1 MTMSVGQ
8 TFPANSF
15 ARTDAEPDADKEAQ
29 SGAAFADLLSTKAKP
44 AGDGKK
50 AAPAKHEAAGSPL
63 DFAQADDADL
73 VSVIHL
79 IGKKAAIA
87 EKAEERSASNSAA
100 DEEQPQPVREKL
112 PELISLQ
119 QLGALPAQPNQAP
132 QVGRSKTAND
142 TATSSGQSGTA
153 STPPL
158 EENPAQVD
166 ARTSVAGQDSTGRSI
181 QPQILPDTSRAPD
194 ETVAIDAPG
203 TTMPSGTKQG
213 LSNLLDDSAPAA
225 KTTPEPRSAAEKHAA
240 SGDFTIKGQQSFPAP
255 APQPISSTGAALV
268 TALDGGLRQAPATH
282 AALLQQSQTVA
293 VPTHIL
299 KIELHPAE
307 LGSVIANLRLSGQ
320 QLSVEIRPET
330 HEAHRRLSADTEAL
344 TKSLRSLGF
353 DIDSVTIL
361 QPSVAVTAAARADG
375 PASMNQAGRD
385 QPSFQPGGSDGRG
398 DGSAG
403 QQSGRNR
410 NHDAQ
415 EAARSAPA
423 VRERGDGD
431 LFI

>member
-15 ARTDAEPDADKEAQ
+15 ARTDAEPDTDKEAQ

-44 AGDGKK
+44 TGDGKK
-50 AAPAKHEAAGSPL
+50 AALAKHEAAGSPP
-63 DFAQADDADL
+63 DAERVDDADL

-87 EKAEERSASNSAA
+87 EKAEGQSANDSAA
-100 DEEQPQPVREKL
+100 HEEQPQPRDKL

-132 QVGRSKTAND
+132 QVVRGKASND
-142 TATSSGQSGTA
+142 TATRSAQSATA
-153 STPPL
+153 STLPL
-158 EENPAQVD
+158 EEKPVSLD
-166 ARTSVAGQDSTGRSI
+166 LRTSVTDRDSADRSI
-181 QPQILPDTSRAPD
+181 QPRILSDISRAPN
-194 ETVAIDAPG
+194 ETVATDVPG
-203 TTMPSGTKQG
+203 TTMPSRTKQG
-213 LSNLLDDSAPAA
+213 LPGLLDDGATAA
-225 KTTPEPRSAAEKHAA
+225 KIAPEPRSAADKHAA
-240 SGDFTIKGQQSFPAP
+240 SGDFTVRGQQSFPAP

-268 TALDGGLRQAPATH
+268 TALDSGLRQAPATH
-282 AALLQQSQTVA
+282 AAVLQQAQTVA

-307 LGSVIANLRLSGQ
+307 LGSVVASLRLSGQ
-320 QLSVEIRPET
+320 QLSVEIKPET

-353 DIDSVTIL
+353 DIDSVKIL

-375 PASMNQAGRD
+375 TASMNPAGRD
-385 QPSFQPGGSDGRG
+385 QSSFQPGGSDGRG
-398 DGSAG
+398 DGSSG

-423 VRERGDGD
+423 VRERGSGD

>member
-8 TFPANSF
+8 TFPATAF
-15 ARTDAEPDADKEAQ
+15 TRDGAEP
-29 SGAAFADLLSTKAKP
+29 GAEKDPQPGGGFAELLSTKAKP
-44 AGDGKK
+44 TGDGKK
-50 AAPAKHEAAGSPL
+50 AALAKHEAAGSPP
-63 DFAQADDADL
+63 DAEQAEDADL
-73 VSVIHL
+73 LSVIHL

-87 EKAEERSASNSAA
+87 EEAEARKANDSSAH
-100 DEEQPQPVREKL
+100 EEQPQPRDKL

-132 QVGRSKTAND
+132 QVSRGKAAND
-142 TATSSGQSGTA
+142 TATRSAQSATA
-153 STPPL
+153 STLPL
-158 EENPAQVD
+158 EENPVSLEL
-166 ARTSVAGQDSTGRSI
+166 RTSAAGQDSEQSV

-194 ETVAIDAPG
+194 ETVATDVPG
-203 TTMPSGTKQG
+203 KTMPSGTRQG
-213 LSNLLDDSAPAA
+213 LSGLLGGEAISGKIA
-225 KTTPEPRSAAEKHAA
+225 PEPRSAADKHAA
-240 SGDFTIKGQQSFPAP
+240 SADFTVRGQQSFPAP
-255 APQPISSTGAALV
+255 APQPISTTAAALV
-268 TALDGGLRQAPATH
+268 TALDSGLRQAPANH
-282 AALLQQSQTVA
+282 AALLQQTQTVA
-293 VPTHIL
+293 VPAHIL

-307 LGSVIANLRLSGQ
+307 LGSVIASLRLSGQ
-320 QLSVEIRPET
+320 QLSVEIKPET

-375 PASMNQAGRD
+375 PASMNPAGRD
-385 QPSFQPGGSDGRG
+385 QSSFQPGGSDGRG

-423 VRERGDGD
+423 VRERGSGD